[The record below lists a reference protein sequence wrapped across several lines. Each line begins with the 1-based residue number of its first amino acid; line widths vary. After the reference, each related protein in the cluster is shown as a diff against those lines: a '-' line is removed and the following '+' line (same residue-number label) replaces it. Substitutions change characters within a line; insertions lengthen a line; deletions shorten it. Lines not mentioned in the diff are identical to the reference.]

1 MDNTEIA
8 FVLVYL
14 IAVTFV
20 LLAVKWHIKLTEA
33 EVDIDRLE
41 RKTIELLEYQDSMI
55 DDWTADLH
63 DYENIVRLKD
73 EEIKWLET
81 KLSEC
86 KKYIL
91 RQD

>member
-41 RKTIELLEYQDSMI
+41 RKTIELLEYQDAMI